1 MNSYFFFTRF
11 VYKKNVFLLV
21 IGSYEPNE
29 ARDEDMTLFDQVII
43 NTMRE
48 HNIKGGSVIIGRE
61 GKILYRQ
68 GELHHQLIL
77 YHFIPVDVN
86 CSWFCYLY
94 VETCSLC
101 SFIVENFC
109 VSIFLF

>member
-1 MNSYFFFTRF
+1 M
-11 VYKKNVFLLV
+11 

-29 ARDEDMTLFDQVII
+29 ARDEDMASFDQVII

-68 GELHHQLIL
+68 GGLHHQLIM
-77 YHFIPVDVN
+77 YHCLDVKM
-86 CSWFCYLY
+86 FMVL
-94 VETCSLC
+94 
-101 SFIVENFC
+101 
-109 VSIFLF
+109 

>member
-1 MNSYFFFTRF
+1 MNSYFLHQICLP
-11 VYKKNVFLLV
+11 KINVFLYV

-29 ARDEDMTLFDQVII
+29 ARDEDMALFDQVII

-68 GELHHQLIL
+68 GELHHQLIF
-77 YHFIPVDVN
+77 YHLIHTSRCELFMVLLFICRN
-86 CSWFCYLY
+86 MF
-94 VETCSLC
+94 SL
-101 SFIVENFC
+101 
-109 VSIFLF
+109 